1 VASSLVGAV
10 PSVSVA
16 PSTVA
21 DLTALIDDD
30 PARFGPH
37 AAEMR
42 RDLQRIAGRTGRQL
56 ERDVQR
62 LRARLV
68 DWSADGTI
76 DPAAAALVDSVLT
89 SGTTGDHGDEDDQE
103 DGRGEG

>member
-1 VASSLVGAV
+1 
-10 PSVSVA
+10 
-16 PSTVA
+16 
-21 DLTALIDDD
+21 
-30 PARFGPH
+30 
-37 AAEMR
+37 
-42 RDLQRIAGRTGRQL
+42 
-56 ERDVQR
+56 VQR